1 MELECHY
8 TQRTKRNENKIKMGV
23 YRLLNLL
30 TLFLNL
36 VPTRVVAVLN
46 IHVPS
51 LVLTA
56 TWVKV

>member
-1 MELECHY
+1 
-8 TQRTKRNENKIKMGV
+8 MGV

-36 VPTRVVAVLN
+36 VPTSVVAVLN